1 MFEDLGEKIPDWY
14 TLIKCDPNYVLH
26 YHDGETVELSTDM
39 TKMKLEIEK
48 WEGKDGWA
56 RFLNFME
63 EVSDSEASW
72 RAERASESAQRM
84 WLDLPFLY

>member
-1 MFEDLGEKIPDWY
+1 MFEDLEEKISDWY

-26 YHDGETVELSTDM
+26 YHDGEKVELSTDM

-56 RFLNFME
+56 RFLQFME
-63 EVSDSEASW
+63 EVSFFP
-72 RAERASESAQRM
+72 
-84 WLDLPFLY
+84 LLPLSVFSSFGGEGKHLQ